1 MYEME
6 MAVNF
11 RKTIK
16 SDHLHWGYSRL
27 PISRVLSELDHL
39 VGISIKQRKVG
50 CLHFHRQETTTMKSW
65 LPCWVPRYSLNSVRS
80 HILVLWAFLLEPPC
94 KAPAFLT
101 PLIFCS
107 VMVQLVVAFAAVTS
121 FAFGFLRQGIIYGRT
136 TLNWYCSGWH
146 SSSDSPSSASQV
158 LGL

>member
-50 CLHFHRQETTTMKSW
+50 CLHFHRQETTTMKS
-65 LPCWVPRYSLNSVRS
+65 
-80 HILVLWAFLLEPPC
+80 
-94 KAPAFLT
+94 
-101 PLIFCS
+101 
-107 VMVQLVVAFAAVTS
+107 
-121 FAFGFLRQGIIYGRT
+121 
-136 TLNWYCSGWH
+136 
-146 SSSDSPSSASQV
+146 
-158 LGL
+158 